1 MELIHEIYNEERIM
15 QLNGNLKM
23 KTIPNSNKG
32 FTLIE
37 MMVALAVTSILLA
50 GIYTAYITQLKSHLT
65 QQLIVEMQQSMRG
78 SMQLMER
85 EIRMAGYDPTFS
97 AGAGIVTMLANSFR
111 FTVDLN
117 GDGDFVDPAAASG
130 KDPNEDVRYGIN
142 TLGSLGRE
150 VNGAGGLQP
159 LAEFTDA
166 LNFVYLDK
174 DGNVTND
181 PLVVKS
187 VQVTIVS
194 RSSQT
199 VPVMFLRQ
207 TDNQTYRNQQ
217 GATILL
223 PPNDQFRRM
232 IVTSD
237 IVCRNL

>member
-1 MELIHEIYNEERIM
+1 M

-37 MMVALAVTSILLA
+37 LMVALAVTSILLA
-50 GIYTAYITQLKSHLT
+50 GIYTTYITQLKSHLT
-65 QQLIVEMQQSMRG
+65 QQLLVEMQQNLRG
-78 SMQLMER
+78 SMQLIER
-85 EIRMAGYDPTFS
+85 EIRMAGYDPTQS
-97 AGAGIVTMLANSFR
+97 AGAGVTTMLANSFR
-111 FTVDLN
+111 FTMDLN

-142 TLGSLGRE
+142 TSGSLGRE

-174 DGNVTND
+174 DSNVTND
-181 PLVVKS
+181 PLLVKS

-199 VPVMFLRQ
+199 VPVMFFRQ
-207 TDNQTYRNQQ
+207 TDNQTYLNQQ
-217 GATILL
+217 GTIVL
-223 PPNDQFRRM
+223 PARNDQFRRM
-232 IVTSD
+232 AVTTD
-237 IVCRNL
+237 IKCRNL

>member
-1 MELIHEIYNEERIM
+1 M

-23 KTIPNSNKG
+23 KTIPNSNEG

-37 MMVALAVTSILLA
+37 LMVALAITSILLA
-50 GIYTAYITQLKSHLT
+50 GIYTTYITQLKSHLT
-65 QQLIVEMQQSMRG
+65 QQLLVEMQQSLRG

-85 EIRMAGYDPTFS
+85 EIRMAGYDPEQT
-97 AGAGIVTMLANSFR
+97 AGAGITTMLATSFR
-111 FTVDLN
+111 FTMDLN
-117 GDGDFVDPAAASG
+117 GDGDLTDPTTTPPN
-130 KDPNEDVRYGIN
+130 KPDPNEDVRYGIN

-150 VNGAGGLQP
+150 TGGAGGLQP

-174 DGNVTND
+174 DSNVTND

-199 VPVMFLRQ
+199 VPVMFFRQ
-207 TDNQTYRNQQ
+207 TDNRVYKNQQ
-217 GATILL
+217 GAIVL
-223 PPNDQFRRM
+223 PARNDNFRRM
-232 IVTSD
+232 AVTTD
-237 IVCRNL
+237 IKCRNL